1 MGMIHVQK
9 FVASDIRR
17 HVAGNGGIIAGL
29 DGRPR

>member
-17 HVAGNGGIIAGL
+17 RVAGNGGIAGL

>member
-17 HVAGNGGIIAGL
+17 HVAGNGSL